1 MGKACSGRSLGR
13 PGQSKDWPLQIE
25 NLFVAELAAIGT
37 RFRSPELNGHAS
49 AAVVYASWYIT
60 DVKYG
65 VLGGAVMLL
74 VMAALFTAGVA
85 RQSQAPARNTANPAS
100 QDQPKNSAT
109 ASASARRRK
118 IPCKTPQNASL
129 CYWTHG
135 RLELYLSFHDEN
147 APWHLWQV
155 GTQRLLQIC
164 NGPSHFPPR
173 NGDDCITPEFPA
185 NLDRIYKDPR
195 NWAPSFIDDTRL
207 SPLDVFADFE
217 ICPLEAEKKGKM
229 QAVCIESAR
238 KILVEK

>member
-1 MGKACSGRSLGR
+1 MKYV
-13 PGQSKDWPLQIE
+13 
-25 NLFVAELAAIGT
+25 VAGATLIVLVVAAMLT
-37 RFRSPELNGHAS
+37 AS
-49 AAVVYASWYIT
+49 
-60 DVKYG
+60 
-65 VLGGAVMLL
+65 
-74 VMAALFTAGVA
+74 VA
-85 RQSQAPARNTANPAS
+85 RQSQAPATGQAGPVS
-100 QDQPKNSAT
+100 QDQPKNSAK
-109 ASASARRRK
+109 ASAKTSRRK
-118 IPCKTPQNASL
+118 IPCKTAENASL

-135 RLELYLSFHDEN
+135 RLELYLSFHEEN
-147 APWHLWQV
+147 APWHLWKV
-155 GTQRLLQIC
+155 GTQRLLKIC

-207 SPLDVFADFE
+207 SPLDVFADLE